1 MKYIKKD
8 IFYILALLICFQLF
22 QIECQPP
29 KDTSQLRNELKQK
42 TDMYTSMKNE
52 LELYNIYFNVLIG
65 VIILFSLIIFSFTI
79 YEIINC
85 RRRKKED
92 LIKKTIIRNSFNSSK
107 LGESKFQNNSQIQ
120 SNIYYSGNSNLQISK
135 ESKESFSNSH
145 KQSIDSF
152 HSSNISESVKS
163 KEEKAYVNDDNEIS
177 NNFIEKPNL
186 KESIEFRNRENSG
199 YEAPLVQTIKQNN
212 NEEKYLT
219 NDGNEEKKNIKFLDN
234 PY

>member
-85 RRRKKED
+85 RRKKKEE
-92 LIKKTIIRNSFNSSK
+92 LLKKTIIKNSFNSSK
-107 LGESKFQNNSQIQ
+107 LSESKFQNNSQIQ

-135 ESKESFSNSH
+135 ESFSTSH

-152 HSSNISESVKS
+152 HSSNFSDSVKS

-186 KESIEFRNRENSG
+186 KESVEFRNRENSG
-199 YEAPLVQTIKQNN
+199 YEAPLIQNNNQNN

-219 NDGNEEKKNIKFLDN
+219 NDGNEKKQNIKILEN

>member
-1 MKYIKKD
+1 MKFLQKD
-8 IFYILALLICFQLF
+8 IFYILALIICFQIF

-29 KDTSQLRNELKQK
+29 KDASKLKDEIRQK
-42 TDMYTSMKNE
+42 SEMYSFMKNE
-52 LELYNIYFNVLIG
+52 LELYNIYFKVLIG
-65 VIILFSLIIFSFTI
+65 IIIFFSLIIFSFTI

-120 SNIYYSGNSNLQISK
+120 SNIYNSRNSNLQI
-135 ESKESFSNSH
+135 SKESFSNSH

-152 HSSNISESVKS
+152 HSSNISDSVKS
-163 KEEKAYVNDDNEIS
+163 KEEKVYVNDDKEIS

-199 YEAPLVQTIKQNN
+199 YEAPLVQNIDQNN

>member
-1 MKYIKKD
+1 MKFLQKD
-8 IFYILALLICFQLF
+8 NFYILAMIICFQIF

-29 KDTSQLRNELKQK
+29 KDASKLMGEIRQK
-42 TDMYTSMKNE
+42 SEMYSFMKNE
-52 LELYNIYFNVLIG
+52 LELYNIYFKVLIG
-65 VIILFSLIIFSFTI
+65 IIIFFSLIIFSFTI

-120 SNIYYSGNSNLQISK
+120 SNIYNSRNSNLQI
-135 ESKESFSNSH
+135 SKESFSNSH

-199 YEAPLVQTIKQNN
+199 YEAPLVQNIDQNN